1 MVTLH
6 MTMMML
12 TLLLAM
18 TLNDVPGVK
27 VEGNRISI
35 KRTVDPREAAK
46 AFLQQAFPGENIDDL
61 VRATS
66 KHRHFEKHF
75 PSGAFVTMDDEE
87 GWLVIFAGYS
97 DGPRLGLAL
106 TSYKIKVD

>member
-1 MVTLH
+1 MVAPY

-18 TLNDVPGVK
+18 TLNDAP
-27 VEGNRISI
+27 NRISI
-35 KRTVDPREAAK
+35 KRTVDARDIAK
-46 AFLQQAFPGENIDDL
+46 SFLQQALPGEDIEDL

-66 KHRHFEKHF
+66 RRKHFEKHF

-87 GWLVIFAGYS
+87 GSLVIFVGQS
-97 DGPRLGLAL
+97 DGPRLGISF
-106 TSYKIKVD
+106 TTYKIKIE